1 MAKQRRVGPQVVGW
15 LIILG
20 VLAAPVVYMLTRE
33 PVVEVTA
40 TALGKGRVEQTATA
54 IASGTV
60 MPRLDSMVAS
70 SSMGTVVNVPHAEGD
85 RVEEGELLVEMNR
98 AELDAQVR
106 LAEAN
111 LRVGQSRL
119 EQAKMAAGI
128 YERVSGTQVGQ
139 TAAQLQ
145 QAKVDFERIKALSER
160 GAISKGD
167 LDKASLA
174 LKVSTETASAAK
186 ASQGEN
192 LVRQEEIKM
201 AEANIEQLEAAIQ
214 VAKAARDNTL
224 VKAPFGGVIAKILRD
239 KGEAVTMG
247 MPLLQ
252 LVEPNDSYVE
262 APFDE
267 ANAAEIKLGQKARI
281 NLDAYRDVD
290 FVGVVE
296 FISPVVT
303 MNPDLSRTLNIRIKV
318 EDSVE
323 KFLPG
328 MSADVVILI
337 SEKED
342 VLFAPTESL
351 IRGEAAYVVDGGR
364 ARRRDI
370 KTGLGNWNTVEITEG
385 LNEGDMLITS
395 VSLADLADGVRV
407 KVVDSLDTQ

>member
-1 MAKQRRVGPQVVGW
+1 
-15 LIILG
+15 
-20 VLAAPVVYMLTRE
+20 
-33 PVVEVTA
+33 
-40 TALGKGRVEQTATA
+40 
-54 IASGTV
+54 
-60 MPRLDSMVAS
+60 
-70 SSMGTVVNVPHAEGD
+70 VVNVPHEEGD
-85 RVEEGELLVEMNR
+85 RVEEGELLVELNH
-98 AELDAQVR
+98 AELDAQVK

-111 LRVGQSRL
+111 CRVGQSRF
-119 EQAKMAAGI
+119 EQSKMAAGI

-139 TAAQLQ
+139 TGAQLQ

-167 LDKASLA
+167 LDKAALA
-174 LKVSTETASAAK
+174 LKVATESASAAK

-192 LVRQEEIKM
+192 QVRQEEIKM
-201 AEANIEQLEAAIQ
+201 AEATIEQLEAAVQ
-214 VAKAARDNTL
+214 VAKAALDNTM
-224 VKAPFGGVIAKILRD
+224 VKAPFSGVIAKVFRD

-281 NLDAYRDVD
+281 NLDAYRGVD

-318 EDSVE
+318 QDSAE

-337 SEKED
+337 DEKAD

-351 IRGEAAYVVDGGR
+351 IRGEAAYVIEGGR
-364 ARRRDI
+364 ARRRDV
-370 KTGLGNWNTVEITEG
+370 KTGLGNWNTVEVTEG
-385 LNEGDMLITS
+385 LKEGDMLITS

-407 KVVDSLDTQ
+407 EVVDSLDTK

>member
-1 MAKQRRVGPQVVGW
+1 MAKQRRVGPQIVGW
-15 LIILG
+15 LVVLG

-33 PVVEVTA
+33 PEIQVTA
-40 TALGKGRVEQTATA
+40 ITLGKGRVEQTATA

-60 MPRLDSMVAS
+60 MPRLDSMVAA
-70 SSMGTVVNVPHAEGD
+70 SSMGTVINVPHEEGD
-85 RVEEGELLVEMNR
+85 RVEEGELLVELNH
-98 AELDAQVR
+98 AELDAQVK

-111 LRVGQSRL
+111 LRVGQSRY
-119 EQAKMAAGI
+119 EQARMAAGI
-128 YERVSGTQVGQ
+128 YEQVSGTQVGQ
-139 TAAQLQ
+139 TDAQLK
-145 QAKVDFERIKALSER
+145 QARVDFERIKALSER

-167 LDKASLA
+167 LDKAALA
-174 LKVSTETASAAK
+174 LRVATESASAAK

-201 AEANIEQLEAAIQ
+201 AEANIEQLEAAVQ
-214 VAKAARDNTL
+214 VAKAARDNTM
-224 VKAPFGGVIAKILRD
+224 VKAPFGGIIAKVMRD

-267 ANAAEIKLGQKARI
+267 ANAAEIKIGQKVRL
-281 NLDAYRDVD
+281 NLDAYRDVN
-290 FVGVVE
+290 FTGVVE

-303 MNPDLSRTLNIRIKV
+303 MNPDLSRTLNIRVKV
-318 EDSVE
+318 EDNAE

-337 SEKED
+337 DEKD
-342 VLFAPTESL
+342 QVLFAPTESL
-351 IRGEAAYVVDGGR
+351 IRGEAAYVIENGR
-364 ARRRDI
+364 ARRREV
-370 KTGLGNWNTVEITEG
+370 KTGLGNWNTVEILEG
-385 LNEGDMLITS
+385 LNEGETLITS

-407 KVVDSLDTQ
+407 EVVDSLDTK